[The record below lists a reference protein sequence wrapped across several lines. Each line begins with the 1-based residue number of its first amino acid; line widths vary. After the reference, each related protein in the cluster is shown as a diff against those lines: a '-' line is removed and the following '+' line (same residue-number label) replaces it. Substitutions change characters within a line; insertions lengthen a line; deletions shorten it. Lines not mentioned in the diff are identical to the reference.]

1 MVQTYGIPL
10 GDFRDDFTASE
21 KNGNTKST
29 LVKKLCHLYHAGQLA
44 VRKNNPLGMFPDFFK
59 N

>member
-1 MVQTYGIPL
+1 LP
-10 GDFRDDFTASE
+10 
-21 KNGNTKST
+21 
-29 LVKKLCHLYHAGQLA
+29 LVKKLCRLYHTGQLA